1 LETLNKAY
9 NKKVRVGITAHVF
22 ICWTGGVDYLTS
34 IVHCMLDKE
43 NIELSIIVPDKQDLL
58 IKTFRFL
65 KRVLSFNKLK
75 YSESDNEIVN
85 LSNFKKSIPSN
96 IKIHHIASGIIP
108 LLQISLKE
116 KIDVLLP
123 VMIPLPK
130 FFPIKYVS
138 YIPDFQYKHMPQNFT
153 IFDIK
158 KREKLNKKI
167 LKNSTTILLGAHEV
181 ENDIRHFFSE
191 IEVSAFVLPLI
202 ASPKKEWLSIADENV
217 TTKYKI
223 KRNYFIVSNQ
233 FWKHKN
239 HKLLFEA
246 FYDFCK
252 TNSDVDLVCT
262 GQMSDYRNLNYIN
275 DLKLFIKKLDF
286 GDRLHLLGVIPK
298 LDQIS
303 LVKNSMA
310 LIQPTLFEGG
320 PGGGSVY
327 DGISLGK
334 LCVVSNIPVNR
345 ELKEDNVVFFDP
357 LNSEQLKN
365 IMISISK
372 SPIQNISYEVL
383 IQQCNLRRK
392 NAYEV
397 ISNSI
402 NQVLKN

>member
-1 LETLNKAY
+1 MN
-9 NKKVRVGITAHVF
+9 NKKVRIGITAHVF

-43 NIELSIIVPDKQDLL
+43 NIELNIIIPDKQNLL
-58 IKTFRFL
+58 IKIFRYL
-65 KRVLSFNKLK
+65 KRVLSFNKIK
-75 YSESDNEIVN
+75 YSESDNEILN

-96 IKIHHIASGIIP
+96 IKIHHISSGIIP
-108 LLQISLKE
+108 LLLISLKE

-123 VMIPLPK
+123 VMIPLPR
-130 FFPIKYVS
+130 FFPIKYIS

-153 IFDIK
+153 RYDIK

-181 ENDIRHFFSE
+181 ENDIKQFFSE
-191 IEVSAFVLPLI
+191 IEVSSFVLPLI
-202 ASPKKEWLSIADENV
+202 ASPKKEWLSISDENIA
-217 TTKYKI
+217 TKYNI
-223 KRNYFIVSNQ
+223 ERNYFIVSNQ

-262 GQMSDYRNLNYIN
+262 GQMSDYRNHTYISE
-275 DLKLFIKKLDF
+275 LKLFIKKLDF

-303 LVKNSMA
+303 LVKNSLA

-334 LCVVSNIPVNR
+334 LCVISNIPVNR
-345 ELKEDNVVFFDP
+345 ELKEDNVIFFDP
-357 LNSEQLKN
+357 YNSEQLKN

-372 SPIQNISYEVL
+372 SPIHNTSHEVL
-383 IQQCNLRRK
+383 FQQCNLRRK